1 MLVVADASPLHYVV
15 LMQQDTLLP
24 TLYERVVIPPA
35 VHGELQRSHTP
46 SVVRQWVSHPP
57 AWLTV
62 QPSRQPLS
70 GQQFPQLGHGEL
82 EAIPLAQELHADR
95 LLMDDLDGRR
105 VARARGLIVTG
116 TIGILE
122 TAAIRGLIDLPS
134 VLVRLQTTTF
144 YASQSL
150 YDEVLARDAARK
162 ANRPTDGR

>member
-35 VHGELQRSHTP
+35 VHGELQRPHTP
-46 SVVRQWVSHPP
+46 SVVRQWVAQPP

-70 GQQFPQLGHGEL
+70 GQHFPPLGHGEL

-95 LLMDDLDGRR
+95 LLMYQAMEMTFWLSQ
-105 VARARGLIVTG
+105 T
-116 TIGILE
+116 E
-122 TAAIRGLIDLPS
+122 TA
-134 VLVRLQTTTF
+134 
-144 YASQSL
+144 
-150 YDEVLARDAARK
+150 LAQME
-162 ANRPTDGR
+162 GG

>member
-35 VHGELQRSHTP
+35 VHGELQRPHTP
-46 SVVRQWVSHPP
+46 SVVRQWVAHPP

-70 GQQFPQLGHGEL
+70 GQQLPPLGHGEL
-82 EAIPLAQELHADR
+82 EAILLAQELHADR

-105 VARARGLIVTG
+105 VAHARGLIVTG

-122 TAAIRGLIDLPS
+122 TAAIRLT
-134 VLVRLQTTTF
+134 VRPFLRWFRRNGTQPCI
-144 YASQSL
+144 
-150 YDEVLARDAARK
+150 ER
-162 ANRPTDGR
+162 